1 MDNAS
6 CSQAIY
12 FLIRKWRNE
21 GKKTNP
27 HCNLPKWKK
36 ELPWVPRHEEGI
48 HFGDFLVW
56 SKAMNVNKTISTVC
70 LFVCLFL
77 FLFSF
82 ISSHL
87 RLRGVCSL
95 MEFQVQLTNPRAQLA
110 AVTWFKGMEE
120 FMRVWQLH
128 PESVNNENHIMNNQT
143 VTSSNAWLIFLAL
156 AFRLRCPEK
165 KVIPYCKGM
174 TCAM

>member
-70 LFVCLFL
+70 LFVCLYVSFL
-77 FLFSF
+77 FFLLSVLTCACVVYVPWWSSKYNSPTHVHSLPPSRDSREWKNSWGSDSF
-82 ISSHL
+82 TLS
-87 RLRGVCSL
+87 
-95 MEFQVQLTNPRAQLA
+95 QLTTKITSWTIKQLQA
-110 AVTWFKGMEE
+110 RTRG
-120 FMRVWQLH
+120 
-128 PESVNNENHIMNNQT
+128 
-143 VTSSNAWLIFLAL
+143 
-156 AFRLRCPEK
+156 
-165 KVIPYCKGM
+165 
-174 TCAM
+174 

>member
-156 AFRLRCPEK
+156 AFRLRCPK
-165 KVIPYCKGM
+165 KEVIPYCKGM